1 MTDVAKWAEHLLE
14 AEAERRAV
22 PPITD
27 AEPGITVDEG
37 YEIQDELVR
46 RRVTRGETVV
56 GAKLGLTSRAKQE
69 AMGVDEP
76 VYGVLTDAML
86 LAAEQPLAIG
96 GLIHPRAEPEIV
108 FILAEDLAGPGVT
121 LHDVL
126 DATAA
131 VCGGLEV
138 IDSRYEDFRF
148 TLPDVVADNTS
159 AARFVLGPRSTVAD
173 FDLSL
178 VGCVLEVD
186 GVPWETAAGA
196 AVLGH
201 PAEAVARLANREGRL
216 GRSLQ
221 AGWVVLSGGLT
232 NATPLHA
239 GRHVAAAFGRLGRV
253 SLRSVT
259 GGS

>member
-1 MTDVAKWAEHLLE
+1 VTDIAKWAEHLLE
-14 AEAERRAV
+14 AEARRQAV

-27 AEPGITVDEG
+27 AEPGLRVDEA

-46 RRVTRGETVV
+46 RRVARGETVA
-56 GAKLGLTSRAKQE
+56 GAKLGLTSRAKQR

-86 LAAEQPLAIG
+86 LAADQPLALD

-108 FILAEDLAGPGVT
+108 FILGEDLAGPGVT

-131 VCGGLEV
+131 VCCGLEV

-148 TLPDVVADNTS
+148 TLADVVADNTS
-159 AARFVLGPRSTVAD
+159 AARFVLGPRSAVPD
-173 FDLSL
+173 FDLAL

-186 GVPWETAAGA
+186 GIPHETAAGA

-201 PAEAVARLANREGRL
+201 PAEAVALLANRQARL
-216 GRSLQ
+216 GRSLR

-232 NATPLHA
+232 NAVPLHA
-239 GRHVAAAFGRLGRV
+239 GGHVAAAFGRLGRV
-253 SLRSVT
+253 SLRSVA
-259 GGS
+259 GGP